1 MLSRSKVDFDAFDTA
16 LHRCAQILDSRP
28 LTPSSNDIDSLYCLS
43 PQDFL
48 MPYMVKTEF
57 TFDPP
62 VTYSSAE
69 LRGSWCDARRVAG
82 EFKERWVEEYLVSL
96 RDRQKWGKAQTSFMR
111 VN

>member
-1 MLSRSKVDFDAFDTA
+1 
-16 LHRCAQILDSRP
+16 
-28 LTPSSNDIDSLYCLS
+28 
-43 PQDFL
+43 
-48 MPYMVKTEF
+48 MVKTEF

-96 RDRQKWGKAQTSFMR
+96 RDRQKWGKAQTELYEGQLVLISGPDTPRTHWNLGR
-111 VN
+111 VEGKVPANDQITRRYKIRMPNGNVLEGITTS